1 MPNPETDT
9 ADGIA
14 WLPWSE
20 GTFAS
25 AQADQ
30 TPVLLSI
37 GVSWCRWSAQMLRTT
52 YCDPTVCRIV
62 ERRFVPVWVD
72 ADRRP
77 DISERYDLGG
87 WPTTAF
93 LTPTGRVLGGETYVD
108 AGRMAM
114 LLTQVADAFAS
125 RREELLTQLQPAR
138 PDTEAV
144 PAVAPHRADD
154 LEAWL
159 AGHLGEQFDPSHAG
173 FGFQSKRVQAPALRF
188 ALLRL
193 QDGDMA
199 LGEVVS
205 RTLDAIGWGGLYDD
219 LDGGVFRYCAGR
231 DWTAPSVEKLLG
243 VNADTLRLLLDGWSV
258 LDDSRY
264 RDRAADLIRYVR
276 NTLIDRKLGGF
287 FASQSA
293 DETYYAAD
301 AGARQGL
308 TTPPV
313 DRSVYADGPAKMATA
328 YVRAAEVFDDSSLLE
343 FAVTSLERVV
353 LDTYQ
358 RGNGVGHHLDDDE
371 SVRGLLV
378 DQVAVSD
385 ALLDLYKATD
395 RDVYLD
401 LAQEIMLFARRT
413 LWNAERGG
421 FVDRAVDAD
430 DVGLLREP
438 VTPFGTNCDAA
449 RVLARL
455 SRVTEGHD
463 FGEQAAATLASQI
476 IAVPTQGLDAAAWVL
491 AARELRL
498 PKGDERQ

>member
-1 MPNPETDT
+1 M
-9 ADGIA
+9 
-14 WLPWSE
+14 
-20 GTFAS
+20 
-25 AQADQ
+25 
-30 TPVLLSI
+30 V
-37 GVSWCRWSAQMLRTT
+37 RTT
-52 YCDPTVCRIV
+52 YSDPIVCRLI
-62 ERRFVPVWVD
+62 ERRFMPVWVD

-77 DISERYDLGG
+77 DISERYNLGG

-93 LTPTGRVLGGETYVD
+93 LTPTGRLLGGETYVE
-108 AGRMAM
+108 AGRMAG

-125 RREELLTQLQPAR
+125 RRAELLTQLQPAR

-144 PAVAPHRADD
+144 PAVAAQRADD

-159 AGHLGEQFDPSHAG
+159 AGHLSEQFDPSHAG
-173 FGFQSKRVQAPALRF
+173 FGLQSKRVQAPALRF

-199 LGEVVS
+199 LGEVAS

-219 LDGGVFRYCAGR
+219 VDGGVFRYCAGR

-258 LDDSRY
+258 LDDTRY

-276 NTLIDRKLGGF
+276 NTLVDRKVGGF

-301 AGARQGL
+301 AAARQRL
-308 TTPPV
+308 ITPLV
-313 DRSVYADGPAKMATA
+313 DRSVYADGAAKMAMA

-343 FAVTSLERVV
+343 LAVTSLERVV

-358 RGNGVGHHLDDDE
+358 RGNGVGHHLDDDQ

-378 DQVAVSD
+378 DQVTVSD
-385 ALLDLYKATD
+385 ALLDLYQATD

-401 LAQEIMLFARRT
+401 LAQELMLFARRT
-413 LWNAERGG
+413 LWDAERGG
-421 FVDRAVDAD
+421 FNDRAVAED

-438 VTPFGTNCDAA
+438 VAPFGANCDAA

-455 SRVTEGHD
+455 SRVADGHD
-463 FGEQAAATLASQI
+463 FGEQAAVTLASQI
-476 IAVPTQGLDAAAWVL
+476 TAVTAQGVDAAAWVL
-491 AARELRL
+491 ADRELKL